1 MPKLL
6 ARALAKRDPDVGI
19 VARLQGETSAI
30 LVDLKSE
37 LAVEIFGDREIG
49 NREMKTVDGMDTEFA
64 GTSGRLDG
72 AANGGH
78 GRILPFPVARRPPR
92 PIRAVGF

>member
-6 ARALAKRDPDVGI
+6 ARALAKGDPDMR
-19 VARLQGETSAI
+19 VAAGLHGEELAV

-37 LAVEIFGDREIG
+37 LAVECFRDREIG
-49 NREMKTVDGMDTEFA
+49 NGEMKPIDGMNAEFA

-72 AANGGH
+72 GANGGH
-78 GRILPFPVARRPPR
+78 GASSCSPVGDAAKTTGRRW
-92 PIRAVGF
+92 AL